1 MQEKNVEQEEEN
13 LVNQLLFKFFPY
25 WPLFLILMIIAAGG
39 AWYYLKNTAPK
50 YEASATL
57 ILKDEKKG
65 ADDSKILEQL
75 NLINTKKIIENELVV
90 LKSVSLMDY
99 VVRDLKLY
107 APVYENEKKPNNSA
121 YLSSPVL
128 IEAAY
133 PDSIEKAEFI
143 YFDYDPKEGVVI
155 LNNTEKYPL
164 DTFIRTPFALLRFIP
179 NPRYKEPD
187 IKSSLYFSLFP
198 VRSVAKSL
206 AGRLS
211 VSAAGKMSSVISLT
225 YEDEV
230 PKRAEDILNSL
241 IDNYDKSAINEKNN
255 LAQNTLAFVE
265 DRLNVVTKDLDSIE
279 KKIQQYRSGQGA
291 IDIGTQGTLF
301 LRNVSENDQKLSE
314 VNMKLAVL
322 NQVENFA
329 KSKENTGGIV
339 PSTLGINDPVL
350 SQLLDKLYNSE
361 LEYERLKPT
370 VAENNPMLVS
380 VKEQIN
386 KIRPSILE
394 NIQSQRQGLLAS
406 RNNINSTNSTYNSML
421 STMPQ
426 KERQLLDISREQQIK
441 SNIYSFLLQKREESV
456 LSSSSNVSDSRVLD
470 YAQVSNSPVS
480 PKTKTIY
487 LGSLAF
493 AFLLSIGLVSA
504 RDALNG
510 KILYRQD
517 LESYTK
523 YPVIGEI
530 AYKKTDSPIVI
541 QRGKRTFVAEEF
553 RKIRM
558 TLPHLGIGETSKKIL
573 ITSSIPGEGKSFIS
587 ANLAIS
593 LALIQKKVVLID
605 ADLNNP
611 SLKDIFNCEEKS
623 GLSEFLTGEKQPEE
637 IILKIKE
644 QENLYFIPPGT
655 LPDGPSELLS
665 NGKFQELIDYLEPLF
680 DYILIDTSPVVP
692 VTDAYL
698 LSPYCDATLFVV
710 RHNYTPK
717 AFMKRFDENN
727 KINTLKN
734 PGIIF
739 NGVKSRGL
747 INSKNGYGYG
757 YGYVYDYDY
766 TPKKKNKKS
775 YA

>member
-1 MQEKNVEQEEEN
+1 MQEKNIEQEEEN
-13 LVNQLLFKFFPY
+13 LVNQLLFKFLPY
-25 WPLFLILMIIAAGG
+25 WPLFLVLMLIAAGG
-39 AWYYLKNTAPK
+39 AWYYLKNTSPK
-50 YEASATL
+50 YEASATI

-75 NLINTKKIIENELVV
+75 NLINTKKIIENEVVV
-90 LKSVSLMDY
+90 LKSISLMDY
-99 VVRDLKLY
+99 VARDLKLY
-107 APVYENEKKPNNSA
+107 APVFVDEKKPDNSA
-121 YLSSPVL
+121 YQISPIL

-133 PDSIEKAEFI
+133 PDSILKSENI
-143 YFDYDPKEGVVI
+143 YFTFDPKEEVVV
-155 LNNTEKYPL
+155 LNKKEKYPL
-164 DTFIRTPFALLRFIP
+164 NNFFRTPFGVIRFIT
-179 NPRYKEPD
+179 NPYYNQYKNQTP
-187 IKSSLYFSLFP
+187 LYFKLYP
-198 VRSVAKSL
+198 IRSVAKSL
-206 AGRLS
+206 ASRLS
-211 VSAAGKMSSVISLT
+211 VSAAGKMSSVISLK

-255 LAQNTLAFVE
+255 LAENTLAFVE

-279 KKIQQYRSGQGA
+279 KRIQQYRSGQGA
-291 IDIGTQGTLF
+291 IDIGTQGNLF

-322 NQVENFA
+322 DQVENFVE
-329 KSKENTGGIV
+329 SKENSGGIV
-339 PSTLGINDPVL
+339 PSTLGVNDPIL
-350 SQLLDKLYNSE
+350 SQLLEKLYTSE
-361 LEYERLKPT
+361 LEYERLKTT

-380 VKEQIN
+380 VKDQIN
-386 KIRPSILE
+386 KIRPSIKE
-394 NIQSQRQGLLAS
+394 NIQSQRNGLIAS
-406 RNNINSTNSTYNSML
+406 RNNINSTNSMYNSML

-480 PKTKTIY
+480 PKSKTIY
-487 LGSLAF
+487 IGSIAL

-517 LESYTK
+517 LENYTK

-558 TLPHLGIGETSKKIL
+558 TLPHLGIGEASKKIL

-587 ANLAIS
+587 ANLATS
-593 LALIQKKVVLID
+593 LALIEKKVVLID

-611 SLKDIFNCEEKS
+611 SLVHIFNCEGKP
-623 GLSEFLTGEKQPEE
+623 GVSEFLQGTKDPEQ
-637 IILKIKE
+637 IITRVKE
-644 QENLYFIPPGT
+644 TENLFFIPPGN
-655 LPDGPSELLS
+655 LPDSPAELLS
-665 NGKFQELIDYLEPLF
+665 NGKMKELIEYLDPLF
-680 DYILIDTSPVVP
+680 DYILIDTAPVVP

-698 LSPYCDATLFVV
+698 ITPHCDATLFVM

-717 AFMKRFDENN
+717 AFVKRFDQNN

-739 NGVKSRGL
+739 NGVKGRGI

-757 YGYVYDYDY
+757 YGYVYDY
-766 TPKKKNKKS
+766 TPSKKNKKS

>member
-1 MQEKNVEQEEEN
+1 MHEKKIEQEEEN
-13 LVNQLLFKFFPY
+13 LVNQLLFKFLPY
-25 WPLFLILMIIAAGG
+25 WPLFLVLMIISAGG
-39 AWYYLKNTAPK
+39 AWYYLENTAPK

-75 NLINTKKIIENELVV
+75 NLINTKKIIENELLV
-90 LKSVSLMDY
+90 LKSVSLMDN

-107 APVYENEKKPNNSA
+107 APVFVDEKIPNNSA
-121 YLSSPVL
+121 YFISPILVQ
-128 IEAAY
+128 AAY
-133 PDSIEKAEFI
+133 PDSIERSGRV
-143 YFDYDPKEGVVI
+143 YFEYNSIKNFVLINANEQ
-155 LNNTEKYPL
+155 YPL
-164 DTFIRTPFALLRFIP
+164 DSFVQTSVGLLRFIP
-179 NPRYKEPD
+179 NPRYTESTK
-187 IKSSLYFSLFP
+187 KTSLYFSLLP
-198 VRSVAKSL
+198 IKSVAKTL
-206 AGRLS
+206 ASRVE
-211 VSAAGKMSSVISLT
+211 VSSAGKMSSVISLKFQ
-225 YEDEV
+225 DEV
-230 PKRAEDILNSL
+230 PQRAEDILNSL
-241 IDNYDKSAINEKNN
+241 IDNYDKSAITEKNN
-255 LAQNTLAFVE
+255 LAKNTLEFVE

-291 IDIGTQGTLF
+291 IDIGTQGNLF

-322 NQVENFA
+322 GQVESFVQ
-329 KSKENTGGIV
+329 SKENTGGIV
-339 PSTLGINDPVL
+339 PSTFGINDPVL
-350 SQLLDKLYNSE
+350 SQLLDKLYSSE
-361 LEYERLKPT
+361 LEYERLKTT

-380 VKEQIN
+380 VKDQIN

-394 NIQSQRQGLLAS
+394 NIQSQRQSLIAS
-406 RNNINSTNSTYNSML
+406 RNNINSTNSMYNSML

-480 PKTKTIY
+480 PKSKTIY
-487 LGSLAF
+487 ISSIAL

-517 LESYTK
+517 LENYTK

-530 AYKKTDSPIVI
+530 AFKKTDSTIVI

-558 TLPHLGIGETSKKIL
+558 TLPHLGIGEASKKIL

-587 ANLAIS
+587 ANLATS
-593 LALIQKKVVLID
+593 LALIEKKVVLID

-611 SLKDIFNCEEKS
+611 SLVHIFNCEEKP
-623 GLSEFLTGEKQPEE
+623 GVSEFLKGEKEPEE
-637 IILKIKE
+637 IIIRVQE
-644 QENLYFIPPGT
+644 TENLFFIPPGN
-655 LPDGPSELLS
+655 LPDSPAELLS
-665 NGKFQELIDYLEPLF
+665 NGKMKQLIEYLEPRF
-680 DYILIDTSPVVP
+680 DYILIDTAPVVP

-698 LSPYCDATLFVV
+698 ITPYCDATLFVM

-717 AFMKRFDENN
+717 AFVKRFDQNN

-739 NGVKSRGL
+739 NGVKGRGI

-757 YGYVYDYDY
+757 YGYVYDYS
-766 TPKKKNKKS
+766 PSKKNKRS

>member
-1 MQEKNVEQEEEN
+1 MHEKKIEQEEEN
-13 LVNQLLFKFFPY
+13 LVNQLLFKFLPY
-25 WPLFLILMIIAAGG
+25 WPLFLVLMIISAGG
-39 AWYYLKNTAPK
+39 AWYYLENTAPK

-75 NLINTKKIIENELVV
+75 NLINTKKIIENELLV
-90 LKSVSLMDY
+90 LKSVSLMDN

-107 APVYENEKKPNNSA
+107 APVFVDEKIPNNSA
-121 YLSSPVL
+121 YFISPILVQ
-128 IEAAY
+128 AAY
-133 PDSIEKAEFI
+133 PDSIERSGRV
-143 YFDYDPKEGVVI
+143 YFEYNSIKNFVLINANEQ
-155 LNNTEKYPL
+155 YPL
-164 DTFIRTPFALLRFIP
+164 DSFVQTSVGLLRFIP
-179 NPRYKEPD
+179 NPRYTESTK
-187 IKSSLYFSLFP
+187 KTSLYFSLLP
-198 VRSVAKSL
+198 IKSVAKTL
-206 AGRLS
+206 ASRVE
-211 VSAAGKMSSVISLT
+211 VSSAGKMSSVISLKFQ
-225 YEDEV
+225 DEV
-230 PKRAEDILNSL
+230 PQRAEDILNSL
-241 IDNYDKSAINEKNN
+241 IDNYDKSAITEKNN
-255 LAQNTLAFVE
+255 LAKNTLEFVE

-291 IDIGTQGTLF
+291 IDIGTQGNLF

-322 NQVENFA
+322 GQVESFVQ
-329 KSKENTGGIV
+329 SKENTGGIV
-339 PSTLGINDPVL
+339 PSTFGINDPVL
-350 SQLLDKLYNSE
+350 SQLLDKLYSSE
-361 LEYERLKPT
+361 LEYERLKTT

-380 VKEQIN
+380 VKDQIN

-394 NIQSQRQGLLAS
+394 NIQSQRQSLIAS
-406 RNNINSTNSTYNSML
+406 RNNINSTNSMYNSML

-441 SNIYSFLLQKREESV
+441 SSIYSFLLQKREESV

-480 PKTKTIY
+480 PKSKTIY
-487 LGSLAF
+487 ISSIAF

-517 LESYTK
+517 LENYTK

-541 QRGKRTFVAEEF
+541 ERGKRTFVAEEF

-558 TLPHLGIGETSKKIL
+558 TLPHLGIGEASKKIL

-593 LALIQKKVVLID
+593 LALIEKKVVLID

-611 SLKDIFNCEEKS
+611 SLVHIFHCEEKP
-623 GLSEFLTGEKQPEE
+623 GVSEFLQGTKDPEQ
-637 IILKIKE
+637 IITRVKE
-644 QENLYFIPPGT
+644 TENLFFIPPGN
-655 LPDGPSELLS
+655 LPDSPAELLS
-665 NGKFQELIDYLEPLF
+665 NGKMKELIEYLEPLF
-680 DYILIDTSPVVP
+680 DYILIDTAPVVP

-698 LSPYCDATLFVV
+698 ITPYCDAALFVM

-717 AFMKRFDENN
+717 AFVKRFDQNN

-739 NGVKSRGL
+739 NGVKGRGI

-757 YGYVYDYDY
+757 YGYVYDY
-766 TPKKKNKKS
+766 TPSKKNKKS

>member
-1 MQEKNVEQEEEN
+1 MHEKKIEQEEEN
-13 LVNQLLFKFFPY
+13 LVNQLLFKFLPY
-25 WPLFLILMIIAAGG
+25 WPLFLVLMIISAGG
-39 AWYYLKNTAPK
+39 AWYYLENTAPK

-75 NLINTKKIIENELVV
+75 NLINTKKIIENELLV
-90 LKSVSLMDY
+90 LKSVSLMDN

-107 APVYENEKKPNNSA
+107 APVFVDEKIPNNSA
-121 YLSSPVL
+121 YFISPILVQ
-128 IEAAY
+128 AAY
-133 PDSIEKAEFI
+133 PDSIERSGRV
-143 YFDYDPKEGVVI
+143 YFEYNSIKNFVLINANEQ
-155 LNNTEKYPL
+155 YPL
-164 DTFIRTPFALLRFIP
+164 DSFVQTSVGLLRFIP
-179 NPRYKEPD
+179 NPRYTESTK
-187 IKSSLYFSLFP
+187 KTSLYFSLLP
-198 VRSVAKSL
+198 IKSVAKTL
-206 AGRLS
+206 ASRVE
-211 VSAAGKMSSVISLT
+211 VSSAGKMSSVISLKFQ
-225 YEDEV
+225 DEV
-230 PKRAEDILNSL
+230 PQRAEDILNSL
-241 IDNYDKSAINEKNN
+241 IDNYDKSAITEKNN
-255 LAQNTLAFVE
+255 LAKNTLEFVE

-291 IDIGTQGTLF
+291 IDIGTQGNLF

-322 NQVENFA
+322 SQVESFVQ
-329 KSKENTGGIV
+329 SKENTGGIV
-339 PSTLGINDPVL
+339 PSTFGINDPVL
-350 SQLLDKLYNSE
+350 SQLLDKLYSSE
-361 LEYERLKPT
+361 LEYERLKTT

-380 VKEQIN
+380 VKDQIN

-394 NIQSQRQGLLAS
+394 NIQSQRQSLIAS
-406 RNNINSTNSTYNSML
+406 RNNINSTNSMYNSML

-480 PKTKTIY
+480 PKGKTIY
-487 LGSLAF
+487 ISSIAL

-517 LESYTK
+517 LENYTK

-530 AYKKTDSPIVI
+530 AFKKTDSTIVI

-558 TLPHLGIGETSKKIL
+558 TLPHLGIGEASKKIL

-587 ANLAIS
+587 ANLATS
-593 LALIQKKVVLID
+593 LALIEKKVVLID

-611 SLKDIFNCEEKS
+611 SLVHIFNCEEKP
-623 GLSEFLTGEKQPEE
+623 GVSEFLKGEKEPEE
-637 IILKIKE
+637 IIIRVQE
-644 QENLYFIPPGT
+644 TENLFFIPPGN
-655 LPDGPSELLS
+655 LPDSPAELLS
-665 NGKFQELIDYLEPLF
+665 NGKMKQLIEYLEPRF
-680 DYILIDTSPVVP
+680 DYILIDTAPVVP

-698 LSPYCDATLFVV
+698 ITPYCDATLFVM

-717 AFMKRFDENN
+717 AFVKRFDQNN

-739 NGVKSRGL
+739 NGVKGRGI

-757 YGYVYDYDY
+757 YGYVYDYS
-766 TPKKKNKKS
+766 PSKKNKRS